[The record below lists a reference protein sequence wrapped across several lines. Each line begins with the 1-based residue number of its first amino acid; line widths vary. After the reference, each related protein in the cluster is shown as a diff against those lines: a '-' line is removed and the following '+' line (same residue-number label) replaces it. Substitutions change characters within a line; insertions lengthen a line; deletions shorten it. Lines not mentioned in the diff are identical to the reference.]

1 MFRISKKAS
10 VSVSLVLTGLFLAVL
25 IACLFIL
32 PGFVRH
38 IRSLSLRAVMTG
50 DAVLITAVGY
60 CVVLFAMLADYL
72 LFRLLLLVRAGEV
85 FTARAVSLIR
95 GVSWCA
101 IAISLL
107 FLLATPYFLIALALA
122 FTAALLGLCLRVV
135 KNVIEEATAIKAEND
150 LTELSEKVGITLA
163 NLSILKNNKAKAVRF
178 STLDAICR
186 ALDCKVEDILEYK
199 EGE

>member
-10 VSVSLVLTGLFLAVL
+10 VTVSLVLTGLFFAVL
-25 IACLFIL
+25 IACLFIM
-32 PGFVRH
+32 PGFVRL
-38 IRSLSLRAVMTG
+38 ILPGSQRTILSG
-50 DAVLITAVGY
+50 DAALITAVGY
-60 CVVLFAMLADYL
+60 CVLLLAMLADCL

-85 FTARAVSLIR
+85 FTAKAVSLIR

-150 LTELSEKVGITLA
+150 LTV
-163 NLSILKNNKAKAVRF
+163 
-178 STLDAICR
+178 
-186 ALDCKVEDILEYK
+186 
-199 EGE
+199 

>member
-1 MFRISKKAS
+1 MFHISKNAS
-10 VSVSLVLTGLFLAVL
+10 VSVSLVLTGLFFAVL

-32 PGFVRH
+32 PGFVRL
-38 IRSLSLRAVMTG
+38 ILPLSPRAVMTG
-50 DAVLITAVGY
+50 DSVLITAVGY
-60 CVVLFAMLADYL
+60 CVLLFAMLADYL
-72 LFRLLLLVRAGEV
+72 LFRLLLLVREGEV

-150 LTELSEKVGITLA
+150 LTV
-163 NLSILKNNKAKAVRF
+163 
-178 STLDAICR
+178 
-186 ALDCKVEDILEYK
+186 
-199 EGE
+199 

>member
-1 MFRISKKAS
+1 MSARR
-10 VSVSLVLTGLFLAVL
+10 
-25 IACLFIL
+25 C
-32 PGFVRH
+32 PN
-38 IRSLSLRAVMTG
+38 SLRVARTVRLCQYGTRCPL
-50 DAVLITAVGY
+50 AVLITAVGY

-150 LTELSEKVGITLA
+150 LTV
-163 NLSILKNNKAKAVRF
+163 
-178 STLDAICR
+178 
-186 ALDCKVEDILEYK
+186 
-199 EGE
+199 